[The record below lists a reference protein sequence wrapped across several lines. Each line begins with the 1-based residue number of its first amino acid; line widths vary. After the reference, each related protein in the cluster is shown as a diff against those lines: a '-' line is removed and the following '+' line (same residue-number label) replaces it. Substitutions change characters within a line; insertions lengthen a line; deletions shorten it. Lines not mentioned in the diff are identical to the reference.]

1 MKHVRLIIGIILSY
15 FALFGKVN
23 AQVQT
28 DTFTLTLDRNFS
40 EYDFQKKMIYPL
52 VRQGFLTAGAKRIGP
67 FQWFV
72 TKGRRFSYLINK
84 EGLADSVI
92 SLSQY
97 NEWAGQWLKEQ
108 NSLGYPFANVRPAL
122 VKQRSDTL
130 EMEILKSYGDQW
142 HYDSVVFDNFSIS
155 PRLLKWAAGIEA
167 KELVS
172 DRKNKLLLERLLAI
186 NGFSSS
192 NPKISYSKSGN
203 TQWTHFSIH
212 KSRKDFL
219 SGIVG
224 LNTDGSGN
232 RTITGELNGEF
243 YNVMNSGSGM
253 QFSWQSFR
261 ARSQDFK
268 MSAQVP
274 FLFGLPFITTAD
286 FEFQKFDTLYTST
299 KRGLGFQFPMSKDLI
314 IGFHYDITDRSRI
327 FPDENYVR
335 ARRELPNNPNSK
347 ARLYGFQLHYRKGD
361 LSYFSRRKLSLR
373 ASVNVGSRT
382 FVKDASI
389 AAITWI
395 SSDGKVENV
404 YDSLERTS
412 GLKSNQLLANVDF
425 NWHTPLNK
433 LFVLRTFSTVNV
445 LRLPQVF
452 FNELSRYGG
461 IKTLLGFNEQ
471 SIFAN
476 EFYSMGMELRLIT
489 GNDGFI
495 GLQSNVARYINSS
508 GQGGLANENIF
519 GAGITTAINTRAGIL
534 QISWAMGQGVSSKFG
549 FNQSRFHF
557 GLVTNLNN

>member
-1 MKHVRLIIGIILSY
+1 MRLIIGIVLSY

-23 AQVQT
+23 AQAQS
-28 DTFTLTLDRNFS
+28 DTFTLHLDQNFS
-40 EYDFQKKMIYPL
+40 EYDFQKKVIYPL
-52 VRQGFLTAGAKRIGP
+52 VRQGFLTAGASRVGP
-67 FQWFV
+67 FEWFL
-72 TKGRRFSYLINK
+72 TKGRRFSYLVNT
-84 EGLADSVI
+84 EGHSDSI
-92 SLSQY
+92 IRLSQY
-97 NEWAGQWLKEQ
+97 NKWAGQWLKEQ

-122 VKQRSDTL
+122 IKQRSDTL

-142 HYDSVVFDNFSIS
+142 YYDSVVFDNFSVS
-155 PRLLKWAAGIEA
+155 PRLLKWAAGIDP
-167 KELVS
+167 KVVVS
-172 DRKNKLLLERLLAI
+172 DRKNKLLLERLIAI

-203 TQWTHFSIH
+203 SQWTHFTIH

-224 LNTDGSGN
+224 LNTDASGN

-274 FLFGLPFITTAD
+274 FIFGLPFITTGD

-299 KRGLGFQFPMSKDLI
+299 NRGLGFQFPMSKDFI
-314 IGFHYDITDRSRI
+314 IGVQYNLTDRSRI
-327 FPDENYVR
+327 FTDESYVR
-335 ARRELPNNPNSK
+335 ARRELPNSPNSK
-347 ARLYGFQLHYRKGD
+347 ARLYGLQLHYRKGD
-361 LSYFSRRKLSLR
+361 FSYFSRSKISVR
-373 ASVNVGSRT
+373 AALNVGSRM
-382 FVKDASI
+382 FIKDASI

-395 SSDGKVENV
+395 SSSGKVENV

-412 GLKSNQLLANVDF
+412 GLKSNQLSANLDF
-425 NWHTPLNK
+425 NWHVPLNK

-445 LRLPQVF
+445 LQLPQVF

-476 EFYSMGMELRLIT
+476 EYYSLGMELRLVT
-489 GNDGFI
+489 GDDGFI
-495 GLQSNVARYINSS
+495 GLQSNVARYINST

-519 GAGITTAINTRAGIL
+519 GAGITTAINTRAGVL
-534 QISWAMGQGVSSKFG
+534 QIAWAMGQGVSSTFG